1 MTTKLDGIRARA
13 ALAHT
18 ELQWEQSAGSV
29 CDEFFDGD
37 MPLLLAVA
45 EAAAALGPD
54 VFDDI
59 RTLLGDV
66 LRLTAAH
73 PIMLALDALDAAIAP
88 LLAEEAD

>member
-1 MTTKLDGIRARA
+1 MTTKLERIEARA

-45 EAAAALGPD
+45 AAAAAAVPSLEWEITHVG
-54 VFDDI
+54 VAEWAEA
-59 RTLLGDV
+59 LL
-66 LRLTAAH
+66 
-73 PIMLALDALDAAIAP
+73 AAIAP
-88 LLAEEAD
+88 LLEEAD